1 MIKFVTNAVAFC
13 ICLSFLLISSPS
25 WAVDPDVYRMGPGDI
40 LEVVVWKEDR
50 LSRNDILVRPDGRI
64 SLPMVDDIIAAGLT
78 PMELKET
85 IAKSAG
91 RFVQRPM
98 VYVIVREPR
107 SHSYSVIGNVRSP
120 GRFPL
125 EQPTTVLQGIAEA
138 EGFNEWAHKDDVV
151 ILRGSGQ
158 QQTRLSFSYSEVLSG
173 KGLDQNV
180 ILKPGD
186 TIIIP

>member
-1 MIKFVTNAVAFC
+1 MLT
-13 ICLSFLLISSPS
+13 ISSPAQ
-25 WAVDPDVYRMGPGDI
+25 AVDPDVYRMGPGDI

-78 PMELKET
+78 PMELKEAIT
-85 IAKSAG
+85 KSAG

-138 EGFNEWAHKDDVV
+138 WDGDREIKMIMMNHHLNKKEQAVTLLSNFIKTAHDVE
-151 ILRGSGQ
+151 SA
-158 QQTRLSFSYSEVLSG
+158 
-173 KGLDQNV
+173 
-180 ILKPGD
+180 
-186 TIIIP
+186 IINSMR

>member
-1 MIKFVTNAVAFC
+1 MVKFVVKTLIFC
-13 ICLSFLLISSPS
+13 ICLPMLTISSPAQ
-25 WAVDPDVYRMGPGDI
+25 AVDPDVYRMGPGDI

-78 PMELKET
+78 PMELKEAIT
-85 IAKSAG
+85 KSAG

-151 ILRGSGQ
+151 ILRGGGQ
-158 QQTRLSFSYSEVLSG
+158 QQTRLNFSFSEVLSG

-180 ILKPGD
+180 FLKPGD
-186 TIIIP
+186 TIIVP

>member
-1 MIKFVTNAVAFC
+1 VINFVAKILVIA
-13 ICLSFLLISSPS
+13 ICLPFLTVCPPS
-25 WAVDPDVYRMGPGDI
+25 WAVDSEVYRMGPGDI

-91 RFVQRPM
+91 RYVQRPM

-151 ILRGSGQ
+151 ILRGNGQ
-158 QQTRLSFSYSEVLSG
+158 QQTRINFSYSDVLSG

-186 TIIIP
+186 TIIVP

>member
-1 MIKFVTNAVAFC
+1 MIKSVAKILTIA
-13 ICLSFLLISSPS
+13 ICLSFIVVCPRS
-25 WAVDPDVYRMGPGDI
+25 WAVEPEVYRMGPGDI

-138 EGFNEWAHKDDVV
+138 EGFNEWAHKNDVV

-158 QQTRLSFSYSEVLSG
+158 QQTRLNFSFSEVLSG

-180 ILKPGD
+180 TLKPGD
-186 TIIIP
+186 TIIVP